1 MTLCRHVES
10 RQLYA
15 MKVLK
20 KASLLVH
27 TKNAE
32 HIKSER
38 QILEEVRH
46 PSIVQLM
53 YAFQTEDRLFLILE
67 YAMGGELFTHM
78 ATGNRVIHAGQYK
91 QIHLSHALF
100 LLQRKCSQNEWLVSI
115 SQNWSWL

>member
-1 MTLCRHVES
+1 MKLCTICVDINDDLHRYGKVTLCRHVES

-78 ATGNRVIHAGQYK
+78 ATGNKGD
-91 QIHLSHALF
+91 
-100 LLQRKCSQNEWLVSI
+100 
-115 SQNWSWL
+115 